1 MILKTRYCLWLML
14 LGTTNALM
22 GQSNGYLYKRDISGI
37 TNEWHRV
44 ALPNEVFG
52 KINPQLSDIR
62 ILGVT
67 QSNDTIEAP
76 YILRI
81 NAEKVTV
88 TDANMGIVNASYNS
102 SGYYFTL
109 DNKQNQQVNQIK
121 LSFNEDN
128 FDWLA
133 TLEGSHNQQEWFTVC
148 ANQRI
153 VSIANSHTSYT
164 YSNLNFP
171 ETNYRYL
178 RILVKSSSKPT
189 LQSATASL
197 RSTSTGVRSRY
208 ELTQSPIENNKS
220 AKESVVYVTLKQPVP
235 VSILKVNVDSNFDYY
250 RPITIERITDSI
262 KTEQGWRYSYSML
275 ESGTLTSFESN
286 EFHFSSTTAQKLRIT
301 VQNADNTPLNI
312 GAIEAY
318 GYTHEL
324 IARFTEKASYFL
336 VYGNSHA
343 YKPNYDITLFA
354 DRIPESLAEVSIGN
368 EQSIASTST
377 AKEPT
382 LPISK
387 VWLWV
392 VMAAIAIIIG
402 GLTISMLK
410 KEKRE

>member
-1 MILKTRYCLWLML
+1 MILKTKLCLGILLLSTATSL
-14 LGTTNALM
+14 LGQTNR
-22 GQSNGYLYKRDISGI
+22 YLYKRDINGI
-37 TNEWHRV
+37 SSDWHKV
-44 ALPNEVFG
+44 TLPNDIFG
-52 KINPQLSDIR
+52 KANSRLTDIR
-62 ILGVT
+62 IYGIT
-67 QSNDTIEAP
+67 PANDTIEAP

-88 TDANMGIVNASYNS
+88 TDANLGIINASYNS

-109 DNKQNQQVNQIK
+109 DNKHSQQVNQIK

-164 YSNLNFP
+164 YSNLSFP

-208 ELTQSPIENNKS
+208 ELTQLPIENNKS
-220 AKESVVYVTLKQPVP
+220 TRESVVYVTLKQPVP
-235 VSILKVNVDSNFDYY
+235 VSIIKVNVSSDFDYY

-336 VYGNSHA
+336 AYGNSHA
-343 YKPNYDITLFA
+343 YKPNYDITLFTN
-354 DRIPESLAEVSIGN
+354 RIPESLAEISLGN
-368 EQSIASTST
+368 EQSIATTST
-377 AKEPT
+377 EKEPT